1 MKKLRTYLMRY
12 WYLYLFGMI
21 CMIAAI
27 VLDMITPQIT
37 RCIID
42 EVIVGGQMQLLM
54 KFLMGVLGIGLAR
67 AVLQYA
73 KEFTWDCV
81 GVKIG
86 NEMRI
91 DLFRHIQTLSMDFFD
106 KHNTGELMTR
116 VKDDVDKV
124 WVVLGFVGSLAIEAL
139 IHTVFVLTCMY
150 RINPWLTLIPL
161 CVLPVIGFLAV
172 RMENRLGTVYDQISE
187 ETAELNT
194 VAQECIAGVRTVKA
208 FAREEYEIKKFSRH
222 NRRFYDLNMKQAKLL
237 ADHQPAISF
246 FGKMMLLA
254 VVIVGGFLVI
264 GGKMSLGDLGAFS
277 EYANNVI
284 WPMEILGW
292 LSNDIASAF
301 ASWKKIQKVA
311 KSEPQIKDAEDA
323 QALPQVKG
331 RITFDHVSLT
341 RGGQEILHDVSFE
354 VEPGHTLGIM
364 GMTGTGKTT
373 IVSLMQRFYDVTD
386 GRILLDGTDIRKIPL
401 AQLRASLAVVMQEVF
416 LFSDSV
422 SENVRTGQREAMTQE
437 TVEWAAE
444 RAGAGQFIGGLAE
457 KYDTVIGERG
467 VGLSGGQKQ
476 RISIARALAKRAPV
490 LILDDA
496 TSALDMETEK
506 QIQHNLKQSEDMTRI
521 IIAHRISAV
530 RDADEI
536 IVLEGGTI
544 AERGTHE
551 TLMQGPTRYH
561 DTWNV
566 QYEENRRESG
576 NDIEKGHVK
585 PERMYAREENSAKSG
600 QANSNHV
607 KTEKQ
612 EEKEAGGE
620 KSWQ

>member
-37 RCIID
+37 RRIID

-54 KFLMGVLGIGLAR
+54 QFLMGVLGIGLSR

-551 TLMQGPTRYH
+551 TLMQGSTRYH

>member
-1 MKKLRTYLMRY
+1 MRY

-37 RCIID
+37 RRIID

-506 QIQHNLKQSEDMTRI
+506 QIQHNLKQSENMTRI

>member
-37 RCIID
+37 RRIID

-187 ETAELNT
+187 ETAKLNT

>member
-1 MKKLRTYLMRY
+1 MKKMRTYLMRY

-37 RCIID
+37 RRIID

-246 FGKMMLLA
+246 FGKMMLLSI
-254 VVIVGGFLVI
+254 VIVGGFLVI

-551 TLMQGPTRYH
+551 TLMQGSTRYH

-600 QANSNHV
+600 QVNRNHV

>member
-1 MKKLRTYLMRY
+1 MRY

-37 RCIID
+37 RRIID

-551 TLMQGPTRYH
+551 TLMQGSTRYH

>member
-37 RCIID
+37 RRIID

-187 ETAELNT
+187 ETARLNT

-551 TLMQGPTRYH
+551 TLMQGSTRYH

>member
-37 RCIID
+37 RRIID

-54 KFLMGVLGIGLAR
+54 KFLMGVLGIGLSR

-551 TLMQGPTRYH
+551 TLMQGSTRYH

>member
-37 RCIID
+37 RRIID

-600 QANSNHV
+600 QVNRNHV

-612 EEKEAGGE
+612 EEKETGGE

>member
-1 MKKLRTYLMRY
+1 MRY

-37 RCIID
+37 RRIID

-246 FGKMMLLA
+246 FGKMMLLSI
-254 VVIVGGFLVI
+254 VIVGGFLVI

-551 TLMQGPTRYH
+551 MLMQGPTRYH

-600 QANSNHV
+600 QVNRNHV

>member
-1 MKKLRTYLMRY
+1 MRY

-37 RCIID
+37 RRIID

-416 LFSDSV
+416 LVF
-422 SENVRTGQREAMTQE
+422 
-437 TVEWAAE
+437 
-444 RAGAGQFIGGLAE
+444 
-457 KYDTVIGERG
+457 
-467 VGLSGGQKQ
+467 
-476 RISIARALAKRAPV
+476 
-490 LILDDA
+490 
-496 TSALDMETEK
+496 
-506 QIQHNLKQSEDMTRI
+506 
-521 IIAHRISAV
+521 
-530 RDADEI
+530 
-536 IVLEGGTI
+536 
-544 AERGTHE
+544 
-551 TLMQGPTRYH
+551 
-561 DTWNV
+561 
-566 QYEENRRESG
+566 
-576 NDIEKGHVK
+576 
-585 PERMYAREENSAKSG
+585 
-600 QANSNHV
+600 
-607 KTEKQ
+607 
-612 EEKEAGGE
+612 
-620 KSWQ
+620 

>member
-37 RCIID
+37 RRIID

-246 FGKMMLLA
+246 FGKMMLLSI
-254 VVIVGGFLVI
+254 VIVGGFLVI

-551 TLMQGPTRYH
+551 MLMQGPTRYH

-600 QANSNHV
+600 QVNRNHV

>member
-37 RCIID
+37 RRIID

-323 QALPQVKG
+323 KALPQIEG

-354 VEPGHTLGIM
+354 VKPGHTLGIM

-373 IVSLMQRFYDVTD
+373 IVSLLQRFYDVTD

-422 SENVRTGQREAMTQE
+422 SENVRTGQREAITQE

-444 RAGAGQFIGGLAE
+444 RAGAGVFIGELAE

-476 RISIARALAKRAPV
+476 RISIARALAKKAPV

-576 NDIEKGHVK
+576 NDIEKEHVK

>member
-37 RCIID
+37 RRIID

-551 TLMQGPTRYH
+551 TLMQGSTRYH

-620 KSWQ
+620 KSW

>member
-37 RCIID
+37 RRIID

-54 KFLMGVLGIGLAR
+54 KFLMGVLGIGFAR

-551 TLMQGPTRYH
+551 TLMQGSTRYH

>member
-1 MKKLRTYLMRY
+1 MRY

-37 RCIID
+37 RRIID

-585 PERMYAREENSAKSG
+585 HERMYAREENSTKSG

>member
-1 MKKLRTYLMRY
+1 MRY

-37 RCIID
+37 RRIID

-246 FGKMMLLA
+246 FGKMMLLSI
-254 VVIVGGFLVI
+254 VIVGGFLVI

-551 TLMQGPTRYH
+551 MLMQGPTRYH

>member
-37 RCIID
+37 RRIID
-42 EVIVGGQMQLLM
+42 EVIVGGQRQLLM

-373 IVSLMQRFYDVTD
+373 IVSLLQRFYDVTD

>member
-1 MKKLRTYLMRY
+1 MKKMRTYLMRY

-37 RCIID
+37 RRIID

-246 FGKMMLLA
+246 FGKMMLLSI
-254 VVIVGGFLVI
+254 VIVGGFLVI

-551 TLMQGPTRYH
+551 MLMQGPTRYH

-600 QANSNHV
+600 QVNRNHV

>member
-37 RCIID
+37 RRIID

-585 PERMYAREENSAKSG
+585 HERMYAREENSTKSG

>member
-37 RCIID
+37 RRIID

-323 QALPQVKG
+323 KALPQIEG

-551 TLMQGPTRYH
+551 TLMQGSTRYH

>member
-37 RCIID
+37 RRIID

-54 KFLMGVLGIGLAR
+54 KFLMGVLGIGFAR

-551 TLMQGPTRYH
+551 MLMQGPTRYH

>member
-37 RCIID
+37 RRIID

-54 KFLMGVLGIGLAR
+54 QFLMGVLGIGLSR

>member
-37 RCIID
+37 RRIID

-576 NDIEKGHVK
+576 NDIEKGHIK

>member
-21 CMIAAI
+21 CMITAI

-37 RCIID
+37 RRIID

-54 KFLMGVLGIGLAR
+54 KFLMGILGIGLAR

-91 DLFRHIQTLSMDFFD
+91 DLFRYIQTLSMDFFD
-106 KHNTGELMTR
+106 QHNTGELMTR

-124 WVVLGFVGSLAIEAL
+124 WAVLGFVGSLAIEAL

-208 FAREEYEIKKFSRH
+208 FAREEYEIRKFSRH

-246 FGKMMLLA
+246 FGKMMLLS

-264 GGKMSLGDLGAFS
+264 GGRMSLGDLGAFS

-323 QALPQVKG
+323 QALPQVNG
-331 RITFDHVSLT
+331 RITFEHVSLT

-373 IVSLMQRFYDVTD
+373 IVSLLQRFYDVTD

-401 AQLRASLAVVMQEVF
+401 AQLRASMAVVMQEVF

-422 SENVRTGQREAMTQE
+422 SENVRTGQRDAMTQE

-444 RAGAGQFIGGLAE
+444 RAGAGQFIGEVAE
-457 KYDTVIGERG
+457 KYDAVIGERG

-476 RISIARALAKRAPV
+476 RISIARALAKKAPV

-506 QIQHNLKQSEDMTRI
+506 QIQHNLKKSEDMTRI

-566 QYEENRRESG
+566 QYEETR
-576 NDIEKGHVK
+576 
-585 PERMYAREENSAKSG
+585 
-600 QANSNHV
+600 
-607 KTEKQ
+607 T
-612 EEKEAGGE
+612 GGE

>member
-27 VLDMITPQIT
+27 VLDMIMPQIT
-37 RCIID
+37 RRIID

-254 VVIVGGFLVI
+254 IVIVGGFLVI

-576 NDIEKGHVK
+576 NDIEKGHIK

>member
-1 MKKLRTYLMRY
+1 MKKMRTYLMRY

-37 RCIID
+37 RRIID

-246 FGKMMLLA
+246 FGKMMLLSI
-254 VVIVGGFLVI
+254 VIVGGFLVI

-551 TLMQGPTRYH
+551 MLMQGPTRYH

-566 QYEENRRESG
+566 QYEENCRESG

-600 QANSNHV
+600 QVNRNHV

>member
-37 RCIID
+37 RRIID

-323 QALPQVKG
+323 KALPQIEG

-354 VEPGHTLGIM
+354 VKPGHTLGIM

>member
-37 RCIID
+37 RRIID

-551 TLMQGPTRYH
+551 MLMQGPTRYH

>member
-37 RCIID
+37 RRIID

-187 ETAELNT
+187 ETAKLNT

-341 RGGQEILHDVSFE
+341 RGGKEILHDVSFE

-373 IVSLMQRFYDVTD
+373 IDSLMQRFYDVTD

>member
-37 RCIID
+37 RRIID

-444 RAGAGQFIGGLAE
+444 RACAGQFIGGLAE

-585 PERMYAREENSAKSG
+585 PEKMYAREENSAKSG

>member
-37 RCIID
+37 RRIID

-506 QIQHNLKQSEDMTRI
+506 QIQHNLKQSEGMTRI

-585 PERMYAREENSAKSG
+585 PERMYAREENSAKSR